1 MGVLASVV
9 RNYATY
15 FSTNDAEFKAQD
27 RIVDL
32 SNGGYNFLIVV
43 GAFVAVISLII
54 TFISFM
60 LGNSQKISEGKQRI
74 LMICGLTIFLF
85 AAGGVIAAVFGIGKG
100 IGF

>member
-9 RNYATY
+9 RNYTTY
-15 FSTNDAEFKAQD
+15 FSTNDAEFNAQD
-27 RIVDL
+27 RIVEL

-43 GAFVAVISLII
+43 GAFASVIGLII

-60 LGNSQKISEGKQRI
+60 PGNSQAISDGKRKILR
-74 LMICGLTIFLF
+74 ICGLTIFLF
-85 AAGGVIAAVFGIGKG
+85 AAGGVIAAVFKIGSG